1 MRSEDAGLSFARLKS
16 VAAPRA
22 WVWKMVVPTGKD
34 MQLTDTQY
42 RIAARLNLG
51 LLPIGGTGAL
61 PSTCPLC
68 ERPNILRKD
77 AWHFMTCKKL
87 GKGEVNVRHDEVETA
102 LYRSAL
108 MMGLQATRQPTGLD
122 PKSDLRPDLM
132 LILPGRRILTDVAIC
147 HPLAPGRRESGQSS
161 KTLGTARVIEYNKR
175 RKYTEIKVQHDL
187 ELLPFVV
194 ETCGGVGRE
203 ARKLLKAMA
212 EAGEEH
218 LAIWSKK
225 DIIRHLIGSVAIAV
239 QRGGAMAYL
248 EGHYKAL
255 HALGRQSE
263 AGVEEVE
270 EVQAEEEKTQE
281 EWGEGVAQDWVWNQ
295 LGDEEVGQGD
305 GGAPGA

>member
-1 MRSEDAGLSFARLKS
+1 MRREDGGLSYARLKS
-16 VAAPRA
+16 VSAPKA
-22 WVWKMVVPTGKD
+22 WAWKMVVPTSKD

-68 ERPNILRKD
+68 DKPNILRTD

-108 MMGLQATRQPTGLD
+108 MMGLQAIRQPTGLD

-147 HPLAPGRRESGQSS
+147 HPLAPGRREKGTSHR
-161 KTLGTARVIEYNKR
+161 TLGTARVIEENKR
-175 RKYTEIKVQHDL
+175 KKYTKIKVQHEM

-203 ARKLLKAMA
+203 AGKLLKAMA

-218 LAIWSKK
+218 LAIWPKK
-225 DIIRHLIGSVAIAV
+225 DIIRHLIGSVAMAV
-239 QRGGAMAYL
+239 QRGGTMAYL

-255 HALGRQSE
+255 RALSRQSE

-270 EVQAEEEKTQE
+270 EVQVEEETTEE
-281 EWGEGVAQDWVWNQ
+281 EWGEDVAQDEMWNQ
-295 LGDEEVGQGD
+295 QGESDDEVGQ
-305 GGAPGA
+305 A